1 MQRCQHRRLL
11 YQVKLPLTLPPPQVM
26 EQLFQAYQQRLEP
39 AAARQW
45 QAERWVDQSKLQ
57 YDCPGEQLLNVSF
70 HALPDADVNV
80 PFWLLNTMP
89 TFAVFGAA
97 LSFIFV
103 CLYLAIFKCAPLPVQ
118 LSEILCYHD
127 LCDPSR
133 AIEAASSSDRS
144 CRKAERAD
152 WNRAKQQRS
161 IQNLNAR
168 SSSLP

>member
-1 MQRCQHRRLL
+1 
-11 YQVKLPLTLPPPQVM
+11 M

-89 TFAVFGAA
+89 QFAVFGGA

-103 CLYLAIFKCAPLPVQ
+103 CLYLAIFKCGALLPVQ
-118 LSEILCYHD
+118 FSKSLCM
-127 LCDPSR
+127 
-133 AIEAASSSDRS
+133 AF
-144 CRKAERAD
+144 
-152 WNRAKQQRS
+152 N
-161 IQNLNAR
+161 
-168 SSSLP
+168 SLHKP